1 MSEVR
6 LSATAALA
14 LLLLAACGSRPAPA
28 AASGS
33 DPAASAAAPVPPADS
48 AAPTE
53 QLRFSSI
60 MAGFELEVP
69 QSWGR
74 RYTVSER
81 SEPSDYPK
89 ATHVVEFMYPPD
101 EGGVPPTLL
110 AIAVYRAADW
120 NAVRGASAGA
130 EVAQRDGRVY
140 VAVPAAKDTPF
151 TKGSPDAQ
159 RFDAARVTADQVRRA
174 ITLR

>member
-1 MSEVR
+1 MSEIR
-6 LSATAALA
+6 LAAAAALV
-14 LLLLAACGSRPAPA
+14 LLAACGQRPAPA

-33 DPAASAAAPVPPADS
+33 DSAAVAAAPAPAADTV
-48 AAPTE
+48 APVE

-60 MAGFELEVP
+60 IAGFELEVP

-81 SEPSDYPK
+81 SEPTDYPR

-110 AIAVYRAADW
+110 AIAVYREADW
-120 NAVRGASAGA
+120 NAARGSSAG
-130 EVAQRDGRVY
+130 EVVAQKDGRVY
-140 VAVPAAKDTPF
+140 VAVPAARDTPF
-151 TKGSPDAQ
+151 AKGSPDAE
-159 RFDAARVTADQVRRA
+159 RFEAARVTADQVKRA
-174 ITLR
+174 ISLR

>member
-1 MSEVR
+1 MR
-6 LSATAALA
+6 WTWPAAVGA
-14 LLLLAACGSRPAPA
+14 IPLLLLTACGKPAVPA
-28 AASGS
+28 GS
-33 DPAASAAAPVPPADS
+33 PGADTVGSAAVPSPGAEAPPPS
-48 AAPTE
+48 E

-60 MAGFELEVP
+60 IAGFELAVP

-110 AIAVYRAADW
+110 AIAVYSSADW
-120 NAVRGASAGA
+120 NALRGSSKG
-130 EVAQRDGRVY
+130 EVVAQKDGRVF
-140 VAVPAAKDTPF
+140 VAVPAAGDTPF
-151 TKGSPDAQ
+151 SKGSPDAQ
-159 RFDAARVTADQVRRA
+159 RFEAARVTADQVRRA

>member
-1 MSEVR
+1 M
-6 LSATAALA
+6 AGIP
-14 LLLLAACGSRPAPA
+14 LLLLAACGRPAVP
-28 AASGS
+28 
-33 DPAASAAAPVPPADS
+33 ASAPGADS
-48 AAPTE
+48 AALAVAPAQGTDAPPPPE

-60 MAGFELEVP
+60 IAGFEMEVP
-69 QSWGR
+69 AAWGR

-110 AIAVYRAADW
+110 AIAVYRADDW
-120 NAVRGASAGA
+120 NALRGSSKGA
-130 EVAQRDGRVY
+130 VVAQKDGRVY
-140 VAVPAAKDTPF
+140 VALPASGDTPF

-159 RFDAARVTADQVRRA
+159 RFEAARVTAEQVKDA